1 MKPPWG
7 SLNQLRALPVPQDPT
22 FFGIS
27 RNELTIRDIGGFV
40 NQKRE
45 AASPPPFIHPS
56 ILLPFQTRE
65 FTKSVSSAHKSIFPA
80 HSHSGCHGSGRK
92 TTS

>member
-45 AASPPPFIHPS
+45 AASPPLSKHPS
-56 ILLPFQTRE
+56 IMSY
-65 FTKSVSSAHKSIFPA
+65 FTKLLNSSAHAPQNS
-80 HSHSGCHGSGRK
+80 SEDDCR
-92 TTS
+92 